1 MIRFI
6 GKRILQMIP
15 VVLLVATLIFGI
27 LYLVPGDPAQIM
39 LGSTA
44 SEYELAEMRE
54 QLGLNRPF
62 IVQLGEFLSDVFLH
76 FDLGESYLTGA
87 PVAGEI
93 MQRLPRTLILGIAS
107 MVLAFGIGIPLG
119 VTAAVHQN
127 GWGDRISMI
136 IALLG
141 VSIPTFWLAMLFVL
155 LFSLKLGWFPA
166 SGAYSIGGGSLIDR
180 LRHLVLPLIASVA
193 GHLWYFAYMVRNM
206 LCEETRSEYIVL
218 ARAKGTKDST
228 ILFRHCLKNVL
239 PAYISLMAVSVAHI
253 LGGTYLVE
261 AVFGYPGIGML
272 TYESAKTS
280 DYNMLMVLCL
290 LTGVVMIAANTIAE
304 LVNASLNPYMAQEEK

>member
-93 MQRLPRTLILGIAS
+93 MQ
-107 MVLAFGIGIPLG
+107 
-119 VTAAVHQN
+119 
-127 GWGDRISMI
+127 
-136 IALLG
+136 
-141 VSIPTFWLAMLFVL
+141 
-155 LFSLKLGWFPA
+155 
-166 SGAYSIGGGSLIDR
+166 
-180 LRHLVLPLIASVA
+180 
-193 GHLWYFAYMVRNM
+193 
-206 LCEETRSEYIVL
+206 
-218 ARAKGTKDST
+218 
-228 ILFRHCLKNVL
+228 
-239 PAYISLMAVSVAHI
+239 
-253 LGGTYLVE
+253 
-261 AVFGYPGIGML
+261 
-272 TYESAKTS
+272 
-280 DYNMLMVLCL
+280 
-290 LTGVVMIAANTIAE
+290 
-304 LVNASLNPYMAQEEK
+304 